1 MSGVTTFSLSL
12 ACSLRNWVIL
22 DYEEA
27 NGLTIRPWA
36 PFLLYLFSFLFL
48 CAQGH
53 CAVASVI
60 KDSISSS
67 LSLMDGRVRFTSYAW
82 PSIDREDKRTGV
94 HHWWHFL
101 FSFPIVL
108 DCALHTAPQQHS
120 VGPGLEKEKRK
131 KCSPWWAKFL
141 IFSI

>member
-101 FSFPIVL
+101 FFFSY
-108 DCALHTAPQQHS
+108 S
-120 VGPGLEKEKRK
+120 PGLCLAHCSRSNILLVQDWKRK
-131 KCSPWWAKFL
+131 KKE
-141 IFSI
+141 IFTMVS